1 MSNVQLPS
9 IFRLAKFVEKAC
21 LVPCNYIVL
30 AKFRFESYYLMDLLQ
45 AGVCPYMCVKC
56 GISFK
61 LEHALNSHLKLQ
73 HDEHMDEKFKVIHYY
88 ILKICFIICIILQ
101 KIRGFIT
108 CNMCLA
114 MIPCREMKAH
124 IAKSHL

>member
-1 MSNVQLPS
+1 MSKGKKVELFECPMFNCHR
-9 IFRLAKFVEKAC
+9 FFVS
-21 LVPCNYIVL
+21 L
-30 AKFRFESYYLMDLLQ
+30 SLLKRHALYH

-61 LEHALNSHLKLQ
+61 MEHALNSHLKLQ
-73 HDEHMDEKFKVIHYY
+73 HDEHMDEKFK
-88 ILKICFIICIILQ
+88 